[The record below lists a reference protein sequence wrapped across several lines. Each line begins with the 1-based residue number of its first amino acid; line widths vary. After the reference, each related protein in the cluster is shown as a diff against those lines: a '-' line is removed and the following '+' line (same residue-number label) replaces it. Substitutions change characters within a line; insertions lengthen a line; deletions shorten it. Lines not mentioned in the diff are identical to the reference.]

1 MKLYSALFI
10 LSLIWGMSFLF
21 IKVLLD
27 VFDPWQ
33 IVFIRCVLGILTIIP
48 LFLLTKQKI
57 NWRALP
63 VKALV
68 IVGLLNAGIPWGLI
82 AWSETFLD
90 SGYTAILNATTP
102 IWTAM
107 MGVVF
112 FSVKMQWKQWVGVMI
127 GFVGIIFLMDADA
140 PGLTQN
146 QLLVGILL
154 MLTATC
160 CYGYSSQYAKKHLQG
175 TTVWITASATLLVG
189 SVLSGIMM
197 SFSGGWNVTG
207 NTADSKVILSLIGL
221 GVFGSGL
228 AYLLY
233 YYMISAGSA
242 EFATL
247 VTYLVPVSAV
257 IWGSV
262 LLNEKIPPIAFLG
275 LLLIFF
281 GVYLTGRKN
290 IHHRFKSN
298 KTAQP
303 KHSV

>member
-33 IVFIRCVLGILTIIP
+33 IVFIRCLLGIVTIIP
-48 LFLLTKQKI
+48 LFLMSKQKVD
-57 NWRALP
+57 WRKLP

-68 IVGLLNAGIPWGLI
+68 IVGLLNAGLPWGLI

-102 IWTAM
+102 IWTVM
-107 MGVVF
+107 MGVLF
-112 FSVKMQWKQWVGVMI
+112 FSVKMQWKQWIGVMV
-127 GFVGIIFLMDADA
+127 GFIGIILLMDADA
-140 PGLTQN
+140 PGLIKN
-146 QLLVGILL
+146 QLLLGIVL
-154 MLTATC
+154 MLVATC
-160 CYGYSSQYAKKHLQG
+160 CYGYSSQYAKKHLQE
-175 TTVWITASATLLVG
+175 TTVWVTASTTLLTG
-189 SVLSGIMM
+189 SVLSGIIM
-197 SFSGGWNVTG
+197 SFSGGWHLPDHTVDG
-207 NTADSKVILSLIGL
+207 MVILSLIGL

-233 YYMISAGSA
+233 YFMISAGSA

-257 IWGSV
+257 IWGSI
-262 LLNEKIPPIAFLG
+262 LLNEKIHPIAYIG
-275 LLLIFF
+275 LFLIFF
-281 GVYLTGRKN
+281 GVYLTGRKKRTTTIKIEQN
-290 IHHRFKSN
+290 R
-298 KTAQP
+298 TA
-303 KHSV
+303 

>member
-1 MKLYSALFI
+1 MKLYSALFV

-33 IVFIRCVLGILTIIP
+33 IVFIRCVLGIITIIP
-48 LFLLTKQKI
+48 LFLISKQKI
-57 NWRALP
+57 NWRELP
-63 VKALV
+63 VKSLI
-68 IVGLLNAGIPWGLI
+68 IVGLLNAGLPWGLI

-107 MGVVF
+107 MGVLF
-112 FSVKMQWKQWVGVMI
+112 FSVKMQWKQWIGVMV

-140 PGLTQN
+140 PGLTQE
-146 QLLVGILL
+146 QLLLGIVL
-154 MLTATC
+154 MLSATC
-160 CYGYSSQYAKKHLQG
+160 CYGYSSQYAKKHLQE
-175 TTVWITASATLLVG
+175 TTVWITASTTLLTG
-189 SVLSGIMM
+189 SLLSGIIM
-197 SFSGGWNVTG
+197 SFTGGWHLPDNALEG
-207 NTADSKVILSLIGL
+207 NVILSLIGL
-221 GVFGSGL
+221 GMFGSGL

-257 IWGSV
+257 VWGSV
-262 LLNEKIPPIAFLG
+262 LLNEKIPPIAYFG
-275 LLLIFF
+275 LFLIFF
-281 GVYLTGRKN
+281 GVYLTGRKKRN
-290 IHHRFKSN
+290 PIIKIEQNR
-298 KTAQP
+298 TA
-303 KHSV
+303 

>member
-33 IVFIRCVLGILTIIP
+33 IVFIRCLLGIITIIP
-48 LFLLTKQKI
+48 LFLMSKQKVD
-57 NWRALP
+57 WRNLP

-68 IVGLLNAGIPWGLI
+68 IVGLLNAGLPWGLI

-102 IWTAM
+102 IWTVM
-107 MGVVF
+107 MGVLF
-112 FSVKMQWKQWVGVMI
+112 FSVKMQWKQWIGVMV
-127 GFVGIIFLMDADA
+127 GFIGIILLMDADA
-140 PGLTQN
+140 PGLTKN
-146 QLLVGILL
+146 QLLLGIVL
-154 MLTATC
+154 MLVATC
-160 CYGYSSQYAKKHLQG
+160 CYGYSSQYAKKHLQE
-175 TTVWITASATLLVG
+175 TTVWVTASTTLLTG
-189 SVLSGIMM
+189 SVLSGIIM
-197 SFSGGWNVTG
+197 SFSGGWHLPDHTVDG
-207 NTADSKVILSLIGL
+207 KVILSLIGL

-233 YYMISAGSA
+233 YFMISAGSA

-257 IWGSV
+257 IWGSI
-262 LLNEKIPPIAFLG
+262 LLNEKIHPIAYIG
-275 LLLIFF
+275 LFLIFF
-281 GVYLTGRKN
+281 GVYLTGRKKRTTTIKIEQN
-290 IHHRFKSN
+290 R
-298 KTAQP
+298 TA
-303 KHSV
+303 

>member
-21 IKVLLD
+21 IKVLLN

-33 IVFIRCVLGILTIIP
+33 IVFIRCVLGILTILP
-48 LFLLTKQKI
+48 LFLLTKQKVH
-57 NWRALP
+57 WKVLP
-63 VKALV
+63 IKALV

-107 MGVVF
+107 MGVLF
-112 FSVKMQWKQWVGVMI
+112 FSVKMQWKQWFGVMV

-140 PGLTQN
+140 PGLSQKE
-146 QLLVGILL
+146 LILGIFL
-154 MLTATC
+154 MLIATC
-160 CYGYSSQYAKKHLQG
+160 CYGYSSQFAKKHLQE
-175 TTVWITASATLLVG
+175 TTVWITASTTLIVG
-189 SVLSGIMM
+189 SLLSALIM
-197 SFSGGWNVTG
+197 SFSGGWQLPERALESN
-207 NTADSKVILSLIGL
+207 VILPLIGL

-228 AYLLY
+228 AYLMY

-262 LLNEKIPPIAFLG
+262 LLQEQIPPIAFLG
-275 LLLIFF
+275 LFLIFL
-281 GVYLTGRKN
+281 GVYLTGRKKRTRAVK
-290 IHHRFKSN
+290 I
-298 KTAQP
+298 
-303 KHSV
+303 